1 MDLRSL
7 SEGPTRMNGTTMNR
21 APVLISTDRVPPKA
35 RLAFWQ
41 TRVAELLTHLECS
54 SAIDEGFSGSITA
67 HLSSPVNL
75 IEIVAASHTIARV
88 KPKISQIGEEQ
99 VFVCV
104 QVTGEAIVEQDNR
117 CGVLR
122 PGDIT
127 LLDTSKTFRAE
138 FPEPKSQLVL
148 QIPRT
153 LVRKQIGVIERLT
166 ATVVTTDNPLGAMTK
181 NFVGSLA
188 RNFESFSADVAQR
201 LTEQAIDMA
210 MMAFMSRPD
219 DPSPAA
225 PGNTVTRAML
235 AYRGRVFIETNLRD
249 HSLAPA
255 HVAEHLGVSK
265 RYLSSVFASDGQ
277 SVERYIWERRLAK
290 CARDL
295 KDQGQVNRAIGDI
308 ASSWGFN
315 NLTHFSQS
323 FKAAFGKTPREFR
336 KGI

>member
-1 MDLRSL
+1 
-7 SEGPTRMNGTTMNR
+7 MNSTAMNR
-21 APVLISTDRVPPKA
+21 APVLISTDRVPPNA

-41 TRVAELLTHLECS
+41 TRVANLLTHLECS
-54 SAIDEGFSGSITA
+54 SDRDEGFSGSITA

-75 IEIVAASHTIARV
+75 IEIVAASHEIARV

-99 VFVCV
+99 VFVCI
-104 QVTGEAIVEQDNR
+104 QMTGEAIVEQDNR
-117 CGVLR
+117 RNVLR

-138 FPEPKSQLVL
+138 FPKTQSQLVL

-153 LVRKQIGVIERLT
+153 LVRKQVGPIENHT
-166 ATVVTTDNPLGAMTK
+166 ATVVTTDNPLGTMTK
-181 NFVGSLA
+181 NFVSSLA
-188 RNFESFSADVAQR
+188 QNFESFSTDIAQR
-201 LTEQAIDMA
+201 LTGQAIDMA
-210 MMAFMSRPD
+210 LTAFMSRPD
-219 DPSPAA
+219 NTSPGTT
-225 PGNTVTRAML
+225 GNTVTRTML
-235 AYRGRVFIETNLRD
+235 AYRGRAFIEANLRD

-255 HVAEHLGVSK
+255 NVAEHLGISK

-277 SVERYIWERRLAK
+277 SVDRYIWERRLAR

-295 KDQGQVNRAIGDI
+295 EDRGQLSRAIGEI

-315 NLTHFSQS
+315 NPTHFSQS

-336 KGI
+336 KGA

>member
-1 MDLRSL
+1 M
-7 SEGPTRMNGTTMNR
+7 TGTTMNR
-21 APVLISTDRVPPKA
+21 APVLISTDRVPPDA

-41 TRVAELLTHLECS
+41 TRVANLLTHLECS
-54 SAIDEGFSGSITA
+54 SAFDESFSGSITA

-75 IEIVAASHTIARV
+75 IEIVAASHAIARA

-99 VFVCV
+99 IFVCI

-117 CGVLR
+117 RGILR
-122 PGDIT
+122 PGDMT

-138 FPEPKSQLVL
+138 FPEAKSQLVL

-153 LVRKQIGVIERLT
+153 LVRKQIGAIEHLT
-166 ATVVTTDNPLGAMTK
+166 ATIVTTDNPLGAMTK
-181 NFVGSLA
+181 NFVSSLA
-188 RNFESFSADVAQR
+188 QNFESFSTDVAQR

-219 DPSPAA
+219 DKPSGAT
-225 PGNTVTRAML
+225 GNTVTRSML
-235 AYRGRVFIETNLRD
+235 AYRGRAFIETNLRD
-249 HSLAPA
+249 HSLTPA
-255 HVAEHLGVSK
+255 DVAGHLGISK

-277 SVERYIWERRLAK
+277 SVERYIWERRLAR

-295 KDQGQVNRAIGDI
+295 EDRGQLNRAIGDI

-315 NLTHFSQS
+315 NLTHFSQA

-336 KGI
+336 KGV

>member
-1 MDLRSL
+1 
-7 SEGPTRMNGTTMNR
+7 MNGTAMNR
-21 APVLISTDRVPPKA
+21 APMLISTDRVPPGA

-41 TRVAELLTHLECS
+41 TRVANLLTHLECS
-54 SAIDEGFSGSITA
+54 CAIDEGFSGLITA

-75 IEIVAASHTIARV
+75 IEIVAESHTIARV

-99 VFVCV
+99 VFVCI
-104 QVTGEAIVEQDNR
+104 QMAGEAIVEQDNR
-117 CGVLR
+117 RNVLR

-138 FPEPKSQLVL
+138 FPEAKSQLVL

-153 LVRKQIGVIERLT
+153 LVRKQIGPIENHT
-166 ATVVTTDNPLGAMTK
+166 ATVVKADNPLGVMTK
-181 NFVGSLA
+181 NFASSLA
-188 RNFESFSADVAQR
+188 QNFESFSADIAQR

-210 MMAFMSRPD
+210 LMAFM
-219 DPSPAA
+219 A
-225 PGNTVTRAML
+225 PRGDKSSGTTGNTVTRTML
-235 AYRGRVFIETNLRD
+235 AYRGRAFIETNLRD

-255 HVAEHLGVSK
+255 DVAEHLGISK

-277 SVERYIWERRLAK
+277 SVERYIWERRLAR

-295 KDQGQVNRAIGDI
+295 EDRGQVNRAIGDI

-336 KGI
+336 KGA